1 MNKFIF
7 SIHKI
12 HCRESLFEDIS
23 QKLHQRSPLMPTRA
37 RALTPTPHI
46 LPPPCMADIAGS
58 YPSLGAYRVILL
70 GAEPWST
77 GALSLTPHIA
87 LSSLTGVAVGLPIL
101 PTHRRVDFKADLA
114 RT

>member
-1 MNKFIF
+1 
-7 SIHKI
+7 
-12 HCRESLFEDIS
+12 
-23 QKLHQRSPLMPTRA
+23 
-37 RALTPTPHI
+37 
-46 LPPPCMADIAGS
+46 MADIAGS

-77 GALSLTPHIA
+77 GALSLTSHIA

-114 RT
+114 RTWTIKKKILFLVEIEHLHKSLENIQKNMFLRVL